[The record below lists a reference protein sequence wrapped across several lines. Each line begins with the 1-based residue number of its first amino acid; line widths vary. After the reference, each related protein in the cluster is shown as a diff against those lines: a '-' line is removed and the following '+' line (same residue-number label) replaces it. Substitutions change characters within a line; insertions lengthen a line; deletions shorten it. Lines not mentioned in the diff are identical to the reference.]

1 MKNIQDLKNELIK
14 YFIINEDI
22 DWIDINIVN
31 INRLDLDIVTSN
43 NKTIKD
49 FNKFIEEKI
58 DLYNED
64 LKNDEKIHSGFI
76 NIWSPEEAEFL
87 GIEKPEIKKEINNSS
102 FGAIID
108 NKNNNLLEK
117 EKKTEPKVVSF
128 YSYKG
133 GVGRTVALI
142 HTATLLAAEGKKVAL
157 IDMDIEAPSFNE
169 IFKNEI
175 KSKNG
180 LVEYLYNKMYDLDE
194 IQLSS
199 MMTKLPLSAK
209 GEVYVLPTG
218 EISPKYVK
226 RLDMLKERRI
236 SENQYIEDLI
246 NEMNRQYNIDYV
258 LIDSRTGIN
267 NWGALSI
274 GEIADE
280 VFLLAYPNEEN
291 VKGTNLILDMLGE
304 NKKCTVVF
312 SRIDG
317 SVLGR
322 EKAESLFNEVN
333 IKQEFIGIYYDST
346 IAIENRYPIEEKL
359 VGFKKLSDIILED
372 EINENNRMWIMDNKD
387 KCNNILELL
396 KDGFKFDSIFT
407 NDEKKIIDKSNYI
420 IIKDSK
426 SDIESIFK
434 NFVEEKEKF
443 DILDIEFNCNKFTRD
458 HTKVKA
464 RTYYSYMISFLLAN
478 FIANIEKYIYKQE
491 VGSEK
496 VDHIHDEIFSENISN
511 IKSSVIERIVKLD
524 EEMGNRK
531 VLIPIDISIFK
542 KKLSITTDDIYD
554 VYMDI
559 LNFSLEIINIS
570 ENIQFKLI
578 VDIDNYEYYD
588 FEINN
593 YIANILMLSSKHTSI
608 DVRKDDVR
616 TIFNNIVD
624 NINNNIYKNEKKSY
638 ISFEELFKYT
648 LNDFK
653 KLNEESFDKKA
664 FEEIFDK
671 KAFDEAFDMKLRE
684 GFLKINKEK
693 ITKDLL
699 FCNKIILENGSID
712 LIEWLVNNTHG
723 KTEVLN
729 IIKQAAKIE
738 LGYSNNEKSSIITSE
753 SFKKVLEGKGNKK
766 DILI

>member
-1 MKNIQDLKNELIK
+1 MKNMHDLKNDLIK

-22 DWIDINIVN
+22 DWIDIDIVN
-31 INRLDLDIVTSN
+31 INRLDIDVVTSN

-49 FNKFIEEKI
+49 STKFIEEKI

-87 GIEKPEIKKEINNSS
+87 EIEKPKAKNAINNSS

-108 NKNNNLLEK
+108 NKKNGLLKEEK
-117 EKKTEPKVVSF
+117 MTKPKVVSF

-175 KSKNG
+175 KAKNG

-236 SENQYIEDLI
+236 SENQYIEELI

-317 SVLGR
+317 SEIGR
-322 EKAESLFNEVN
+322 KKAESLFNEVN
-333 IKQEFIGIYYDST
+333 IKQEFIGIYYDSA
-346 IAIENRYPIEEKL
+346 IAIENKYPIEEKL
-359 VGFKKLSDIILED
+359 VGFKKLSDIILEN
-372 EINENNRMWIMDNKD
+372 EINDNNRKWIKANND
-387 KCNNILELL
+387 KYNDILSLVA
-396 KDGFKFDSIFT
+396 DGFKFKSIFT

-420 IIKDSK
+420 IVKDSK
-426 SDIESIFK
+426 TDIESIFK
-434 NFVEEKEKF
+434 NFVKEKEKF
-443 DILDIEFNCNKFTRD
+443 DLLNIEFTCKNFGEDYSHVNSRI
-458 HTKVKA
+458 
-464 RTYYSYMISFLLAN
+464 YYSYMVSFLLAN
-478 FIANIEKYIYKQE
+478 FIVNIENYIYKQE

-496 VDHIHDEIFSENISN
+496 FDHIHDEIYSENISY
-511 IKSSVIERIVKLD
+511 IKNSVIKRINKLD
-524 EEMGNRK
+524 EEIGNRK
-531 VLIPIDISIFK
+531 VLMTIDIDLFK
-542 KKLSITTDDIYD
+542 KFFNIISNGIYIESLI
-554 VYMDI
+554 Y
-559 LNFSLEIINIS
+559 SLEIINIS
-570 ENIQFKLI
+570 SNIQIKLI
-578 VDIDNYEYYD
+578 VDAHNYEYDD
-588 FEINN
+588 FGLDN
-593 YIANILMLSSKHTSI
+593 YIANTLMLSSEYISL
-608 DVRKDDVR
+608 DVEKEDIKNILDD
-616 TIFNNIVD
+616 IVD
-624 NINNNIYKNEKKSY
+624 NINNNLYENEKKY
-638 ISFEELFKYT
+638 NML
-648 LNDFK
+648 
-653 KLNEESFDKKA
+653 
-664 FEEIFDK
+664 
-671 KAFDEAFDMKLRE
+671 FDEVYQKLISDKMQSSE
-684 GFLKINKEK
+684 GFLDKKEIKDALYINFNELFFKANKKKIN
-693 ITKDLL
+693 KDLL
-699 FCNKIILENGSID
+699 FCNKIILEKGSINLVD
-712 LIEWLVNNTHG
+712 WLSRNVNG
-723 KTEVLN
+723 KKDILG

-738 LGYSNNEKSSIITSE
+738 LESNDNEKSSIITSN
-753 SFKKVLEGKGNKK
+753 SFKEALKEIKK
-766 DILI
+766 ENDIIL